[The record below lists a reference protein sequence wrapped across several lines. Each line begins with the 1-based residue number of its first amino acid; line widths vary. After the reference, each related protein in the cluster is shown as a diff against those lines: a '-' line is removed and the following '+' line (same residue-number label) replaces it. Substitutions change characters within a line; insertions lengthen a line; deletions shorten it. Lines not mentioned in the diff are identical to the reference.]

1 MSWATL
7 SAAANRVAFDRL
19 GSVSVIAGAV
29 TGRGFLKQNSEV
41 LLNDTIVSIE
51 YALVAETSVFG
62 ALAYGDSVIVDGVNY
77 TVRHEPMR
85 QDDGTF
91 CLVPLSKATLA
102 SNNVVTLDGLRLVTQ
117 DGQYLITIA
126 S

>member
-7 SAAANRVAFDRL
+7 SAAANRVAYRM
-19 GSVSVIAGAV
+19 GSVSVTAGAV
-29 TGRGFLKQNSEV
+29 TGQGFLKQNSEV

-51 YALVAETSVFG
+51 YALVVETSIFG
-62 ALAYGDSVIVDGVNY
+62 TLTYGDSVIVDGNRY
-77 TVRHEPMR
+77 EVRHEPMR

-102 SNNVVTLDGLRLVTQ
+102 SNNITTLDGLRLVTQ
-117 DGQYLITIA
+117 DGRYLITIA